1 MIKKL
6 FFLSLLLVLST
17 SIHADTIKKISKE
30 AVLQDFFQNL
40 CVSEQEAAVPLAS
53 VEEQNVATGTISDS
67 EKSQE
72 VCEENPFYKKYLS
85 KFYPKVFVIR
95 ENFFAR
101 MTPVHIA
108 EGIANVV
115 YIFSEK
121 PWFYF
126 FDKADGFKIAGYWE
140 YVVDQCSFI
149 NEFLKKA
156 SVNLTTRRV
165 FLPEKNGKLSEG
177 IRKMGTGV
185 KTKNLFLYLRDSGC
199 TSVFDFYALS
209 FDYLLK
215 LFNEGILLKD
225 FEMVDRYYYEL
236 DFVVKK
242 LFKSKYEA
250 DYLEVMKTCKEL
262 MTLLK
267 NKQQKDYD
275 IFLDAQDGKKKAAGG
290 YNDV

>member
-1 MIKKL
+1 MYIKVVWL
-6 FFLSLLLVLST
+6 FLVSWFACVNVSAHDPRMTGFLQKVCPVEKEETVAGLL
-17 SIHADTIKKISKE
+17 AKQQQEEPCE
-30 AVLQDFFQNL
+30 ANH
-40 CVSEQEAAVPLAS
+40 
-53 VEEQNVATGTISDS
+53 
-67 EKSQE
+67 
-72 VCEENPFYKKYLS
+72 FYKKYLA

-95 ENFFAR
+95 DHFFAN
-101 MTPVHIA
+101 MTPDQIA
-108 EGIANVV
+108 ETIANVV

-126 FDKADGFKIAGYWE
+126 FDREEGFNIAAYWE

-156 SVNLTTRRV
+156 SVSLTTRAV
-165 FLPEKNGKLSEG
+165 FLPDAAKLD
-177 IRKMGTGV
+177 KHMGYGSR
-185 KTKNLFLYLRDSGC
+185 TKNLFVYLRDSGC

-225 FEMVDRYYYEL
+225 FEMADRYYYEL

-250 DYLEVMKTCKEL
+250 DYLEVLKTCKEL

-267 NKQQKDYD
+267 NKQQKEYD
-275 IFLDAQDGKKKAAGG
+275 AFLNSYDKKPPAQQQKG
-290 YNDV
+290 